1 MREMVEPRQFDDQF
15 RVDRVVAPDER
26 SARRALRTQIARL
39 ERDLGEA
46 FISAF
51 PRVELDVS
59 VPAAGG
65 PRLLSIGELEHVRDA
80 LVERLA
86 EARAKLDERGFVEEK
101 NRELLERMLL
111 EPGRYRY
118 VRIKRS
124 DLGEEGCGEWHVK
137 PRLGLIGMLAGWW
150 HVKLSSG
157 CPLAGGP
164 RASAVPHQLHTDGG
178 QALA

>member
-1 MREMVEPRQFDDQF
+1 MDQLVEL
-15 RVDRVVAPDER
+15 RVGTVQAPDER
-26 SARRALRTQIARL
+26 AARRALRAQIARL

-51 PRVELDVS
+51 PRLTLDTS
-59 VPAAGG
+59 IPSSGGG
-65 PRLLSIGELEHVRDA
+65 PRMLSIGELESVRDA

-86 EARAKLDERGFVEEK
+86 QARVKLGERGLAEEK

-124 DLGEEGCGEWHVK
+124 DLGEQGCGEWHVR

-164 RASAVPHQLHTDGG
+164 RASAVPLQEPD
-178 QALA
+178 